1 MIPQLLRAKATSM
14 SLPTD
19 DGTAVSETHPGLMQD
34 TFEATRNDLQGG
46 GAVAAEEIAAATLA
60 PAAGDEAAHSDP
72 SLIEAG
78 HEASLIL
85 AELQGGDEAASLGA
99 ELVAALNELVRLIG
113 Q

>member
-1 MIPQLLRAKATSM
+1 M

-19 DGTAVSETHPGLMQD
+19 DDTAVSETHPGLTQG
-34 TFEATRNDLQGG
+34 TCEATRDDLQGG
-46 GAVAAEEIAAATLA
+46 AAAAEEITAATLA
-60 PAAGDEAAHSDP
+60 PAAGDEAAQSDP

-85 AELQGGDEAASLGA
+85 AELQGGDEPASLGA
-99 ELVAALNELVRLIG
+99 ELVAALSELVRLIG

>member
-1 MIPQLLRAKATSM
+1 M
-14 SLPTD
+14 SLPTN
-19 DGTAVSETHPGLMQD
+19 DGTAVSETHPGL
-34 TFEATRNDLQGG
+34 TRGPYEATRDDLQGG
-46 GAVAAEEIAAATLA
+46 GAAAAEEITALTLA
-60 PAAGDEAAHSDP
+60 PETGEEPAQSDP

-85 AELQGGDEAASLGA
+85 AELQGGDEPASLGA